1 MFTNYFK
8 ISSRIPKPLVG
19 ASFINN
25 FEYGFHPNFI
35 AEAVISNALNLN
47 SFPKSKKIPMV
58 TIDNYLDS
66 HYIHRSNWLR
76 AAVLGA
82 NDGII
87 SISSLAI
94 GVAAASTSREP
105 IILATVAGL
114 VAGALS
120 MAAGEYVS
128 VSSQTDTEKA
138 DIEREIIELK
148 TMPEEELQILAQI
161 YEKRGLKKETAMQV
175 AIELTAKDAL
185 AAHIRDELGINEISQ
200 ANPIQAALASGA
212 SFIVGGVLPL
222 LVILFSPLN
231 GMEYYLYGFT
241 LIFLVILGIMA
252 AKTGGSSIPKA
263 IMRIV
268 IWGTIAMG
276 LSAAVGYMFG
286 VKM

>member
-1 MFTNYFK
+1 
-8 ISSRIPKPLVG
+8 
-19 ASFINN
+19 
-25 FEYGFHPNFI
+25 
-35 AEAVISNALNLN
+35 
-47 SFPKSKKIPMV
+47 MV

-161 YEKRGLKKETAMQV
+161 YERRGLKKETAMQV
-175 AIELTAKDAL
+175 AIELTEKDAL

>member
-1 MFTNYFK
+1 M
-8 ISSRIPKPLVG
+8 I
-19 ASFINN
+19 
-25 FEYGFHPNFI
+25 
-35 AEAVISNALNLN
+35 
-47 SFPKSKKIPMV
+47 

-94 GVAAASTSREP
+94 GIAAASSAREP

-148 TMPEEELQILAQI
+148 EMPEEELNILAQI

-175 AIELTAKDAL
+175 AIELTEKDAL
-185 AAHIRDELGINEISQ
+185 NAHIRDELGINEISQ
-200 ANPIQAALASGA
+200 AKPIQAAMASGA
-212 SFIVGGVLPL
+212 AFTVGGMLPL
-222 LVILFSPLN
+222 LVILFAPLK
-231 GMEYYLYGFT
+231 GMEYWLYGFT
-241 LIFLVILGIMA
+241 IIFLIVLGTTA
-252 AKTGGSSIPKA
+252 AKTGGSSVTKA
-263 IMRIV
+263 IIRIT

-276 LSAAVGYMFG
+276 LSALVGYIFG
-286 VKM
+286 IRV